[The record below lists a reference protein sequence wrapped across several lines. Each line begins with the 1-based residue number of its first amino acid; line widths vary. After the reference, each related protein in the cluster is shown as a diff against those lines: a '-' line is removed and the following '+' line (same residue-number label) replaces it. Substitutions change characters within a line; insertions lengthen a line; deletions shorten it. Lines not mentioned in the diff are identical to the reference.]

1 MAMTWP
7 PRAAVRPE
15 RTRRCVAAAL
25 ALVAVAGGAA
35 GAGAVPAPAPV
46 TASAANSE
54 NAFALSLLPLVG
66 GDGNVVYSPYSI
78 DTALTMAGAGAKGPT
93 AEQIDHVL
101 RASSAATADA
111 NAAALLHAIGS
122 AAPSG
127 SSSVPTLQLANA
139 LWIQDGVSLQ
149 RPFVDTLTDV
159 FDAPPQPTNFA
170 TAPESALQAINGWVS
185 RRTAGL
191 IANLLPPGSVTSA
204 TVFVLAN
211 AIYLKAN
218 WATPF
223 DPRLTHRARFTT
235 TTGRLV
241 DVPFM
246 SADNV
251 DYAYSSA
258 TDYQAVDL
266 PYRSSSLSLLAILPA
281 GKSITRFEATLTAAK
296 LAALVGSLRAHA
308 VNLLMPKV
316 HLRTQTLLNGPLEAL
331 GMTNAFAPS
340 ADFSGITARIPL
352 RISIV
357 EHAADLKV
365 DEQGT
370 VAAAATGIVGP
381 TAIARPPGPPVT
393 VDLDRP
399 YLLLLRD
406 DASGAILFVAR
417 VADPSSS

>member
-1 MAMTWP
+1 M
-7 PRAAVRPE
+7 
-15 RTRRCVAAAL
+15 
-25 ALVAVAGGAA
+25 AVAGGTAA
-35 GAGAVPAPAPV
+35 AAASPAQQPA
-46 TASAANSE
+46 TTSAASAE
-54 NAFALSLLPLVG
+54 NAFALSLLPLIG
-66 GDGNVVYSPYSI
+66 GDANAVYSPYSI
-78 DTALTMAGAGAKGPT
+78 DTALTMAGAGAKGTT

-101 RASSAATADA
+101 GASSAATADA
-111 NAAALLHAIGS
+111 NAAALLQAIGS
-122 AAPSG
+122 AAASG
-127 SSSVPTLQLANA
+127 SSGGPTLQLANA

-149 RPFVDTLTDV
+149 RPFVATLTDT
-159 FDAPPQPTNFA
+159 FDAPPQSTSFA
-170 TAPESALQAINGWVS
+170 TAPEAALQAINGWVS
-185 RRTAGL
+185 RHTAGL
-191 IANLLPPGSVTSA
+191 IANLLPPGSVTPA

-223 DPRLTHRARFTT
+223 DSHLTHRAAFTT

-241 DVPFM
+241 EVPFM
-246 SADNV
+246 SAANV
-251 DYAYSSA
+251 DDAYTSA
-258 TDYQAVDL
+258 SDYQAVDL
-266 PYRSSSLSLLAILPA
+266 PYRSSSLSLLAILPV
-281 GKSITRFEATLTAAK
+281 GESITRFDSTLTAAK
-296 LAALVGSLRAHA
+296 LSALVGSLRAHA
-308 VNLLMPKV
+308 VNLLMPKL
-316 HLRTQTLLNGPLEAL
+316 HLHTQTSLNEPLEAL
-331 GMTNAFAPS
+331 GMTDAFAPS
-340 ADFSGITARIPL
+340 ADFSGITSRIAL

-406 DASGAILFVAR
+406 DASRAILFVAR